1 MFYLFRLINKKEKV
15 YPSRTINSIQVNLK
29 NKKKSIKED
38 ISISP

>member
-29 NKKKSIKED
+29 NEKKEYQGRYFYL
-38 ISISP
+38 P